1 MGKSNSDGHNWLNSS
16 PSGFF
21 IARQA
26 RVLYN
31 SGKPPLETWKE
42 NMTMKKFITIHTG
55 PKHRP
60 TSPGT
65 ALFMAVA
72 LLLCIVMPSL
82 PSEAFER
89 LPVNAELQKVF
100 KSFPAADPN
109 ILSRTR
115 LFTGNEEAWY
125 ARWHMI
131 ESARTSIVST
141 YFIVDNDIF
150 GWSFLGLLQK
160 KAREG
165 VKVKLMIDARFLRG
179 ARKIGDFDELEELAR
194 MPGVEVRLYNPV
206 GRSLLHVFQDLRQVL
221 LSNHDK
227 IIIIDGKLA
236 MTGGR
241 NIGADYFAQM
251 GEHDNVFR
259 DMDLVLEGPNV
270 VKQLQRAFDE
280 EWNMLRTVPVKPDL
294 VNLHDQ
300 TAKLDLAYRAMS
312 RYMQGRGTYV
322 GEPKLDAGLKKQLD
336 IYNREIVKY
345 KKLSGYA
352 SFELF
357 RGERL
362 KPVKILDKHSMIGTR
377 EDIGPNLIRLIDACK
392 HEILIQNAYVVLSA
406 DAEKALVRAAARG
419 VKIVLNTNSG
429 ESTNHGSTVAF
440 FMNDWKRL
448 LATMPGARILV
459 FPTGSPCLHTK
470 AFVFDRQLTVV
481 GTYNLDPLSDVV
493 NSEVVAVIQDFPFS
507 EMTAQRM
514 ERQFGECLEYKIDL
528 QSDGSI
534 KTVFGPENHTSAEMM
549 KKLNRLRKF
558 QWIRPLI

>member
-1 MGKSNSDGHNWLNSS
+1 MTNHRTPRQIQNLRRR
-16 PSGFF
+16 PSG
-21 IARQA
+21 
-26 RVLYN
+26 
-31 SGKPPLETWKE
+31 
-42 NMTMKKFITIHTG
+42 
-55 PKHRP
+55 
-60 TSPGT
+60 
-65 ALFMAVA
+65 LFLGFVAVVA
-72 LLLCIVMPSL
+72 LLLAAAAPARAETFV
-82 PSEAFER
+82 R
-89 LPVNAELQKVF
+89 LPANAALQSVF
-100 KSFPAADPN
+100 NSFPTADAN
-109 ILSRTR
+109 ILARTR
-115 LFTGNEEAWY
+115 LLSGNEEAWY
-125 ARWHMI
+125 ARWQML
-131 ESARTSIVST
+131 ESARSSIVST

-165 VKVKLMIDARFLRG
+165 VKVRLMIDARFLRG

-194 MPGVEVRLYNPV
+194 MPNVEVRLYNPV

-241 NIGADYFAQM
+241 NIGADYFCQP

-259 DMDLVLEGPNV
+259 DMDVAVVGPNV
-270 VKQLQRAFDE
+270 VKHLQQAFDE
-280 EWNMLRTVPVKPDL
+280 EWNMLRNTPVRPDF
-294 VNLHDQ
+294 VNLRDQ
-300 TAKLDLAYRAMS
+300 TAKLDLAYRVMT
-312 RYMQGRGTYV
+312 RYLQGRGVFPTE
-322 GEPKLDAGLKKQLD
+322 GADAAGSMKKQLD

-345 KKLSGYA
+345 RKLSSYA
-352 SFELF
+352 SFEMF

-362 KPVKILDKHSMIGTR
+362 KPVKILDKHSMLGTR

-392 HEILIQNAYVVLSA
+392 HEILLQNAYVVLSPE
-406 DAEKALVRAAARG
+406 AEKALARAAARG

-429 ESTNHGSTVAF
+429 ASTNHGSTVAF
-440 FMNDWKRL
+440 FMNDWQRL

-459 FPTGSPCLHTK
+459 FPAGSPCLHTK
-470 AFVFDRQLTVV
+470 AFVFDRQVTVV

-507 EMTAQRM
+507 EMTARRM
-514 ERQFGECLEYKIDL
+514 EREFSECLEYRIDL
-528 QSDGSI
+528 QPDGSI
-534 KTVFGPENHTSAEMM
+534 RTVFGPEDHLSAEMV

>member
-1 MGKSNSDGHNWLNSS
+1 MTRCSRHTVLKSRLS
-16 PSGFF
+16 PPVTVVVSA
-21 IARQA
+21 I
-26 RVLYN
+26 
-31 SGKPPLETWKE
+31 
-42 NMTMKKFITIHTG
+42 
-55 PKHRP
+55 
-60 TSPGT
+60 
-65 ALFMAVA
+65 A
-72 LLLCIVMPSL
+72 LLLCIVML
-82 PSEAFER
+82 PTSSTAFER
-89 LPVNAELQKVF
+89 LPPNAELQGVF
-100 KSFPAADPN
+100 KSFPAADAN

-115 LFTGNEEAWY
+115 LLTDNEESWY
-125 ARWHMI
+125 ARWHML
-131 ESARTSIVST
+131 ESARSSIVST

-179 ARKIGDFDELEELAR
+179 TRKIGDFDELEELAR
-194 MPGVEVRLYNPV
+194 MPGVEVRLYNPI
-206 GRSLLHVFQDLRQVL
+206 GRSLLHVLQDLRQVL

-241 NIGADYFAQM
+241 NIGADYFAQK

-270 VKQLQRAFDE
+270 VKHLQQAFDE

-294 VNLHDQ
+294 VNLRDQ
-300 TAKLDLAYRAMS
+300 TSKLDLAYRVMS
-312 RYMQGRGTYV
+312 RYLQGRGAFTTEQ
-322 GEPKLDAGLKKQLD
+322 GFDAGLKKQLD

-345 KKLSGYA
+345 RKLSGYA

-362 KPVKILDKHSMIGTR
+362 KPVKILDKHSMLGPR
-377 EDIGPNLIRLIDACK
+377 EDIGPGLTRMIDACR
-392 HEILIQNAYVVLSA
+392 HEILIQNAYVVLSPE
-406 DAEKALVRAAARG
+406 AEKALVRAAKRG

-429 ESTNHGSTVAF
+429 ASTNHGSTVAF

-459 FPTGSPCLHTK
+459 FPEGSPCLHTK
-470 AFVFDRQLTVV
+470 AFVFDRQVTVV

-493 NSEVVAVIQDFPFS
+493 NSEVVAVVQDFPFS
-507 EMTAQRM
+507 EMTARRM

-528 QSDGSI
+528 QPDGSI
-534 KTVFGPENHTSAEMM
+534 RTVFGPEDHTSAEMM

>member
-1 MGKSNSDGHNWLNSS
+1 MMNCRSLQAIPKSR
-16 PSGFF
+16 PSLP
-21 IARQA
+21 IA
-26 RVLYN
+26 VLMCAI
-31 SGKPPLETWKE
+31 S
-42 NMTMKKFITIHTG
+42 
-55 PKHRP
+55 
-60 TSPGT
+60 
-65 ALFMAVA
+65 
-72 LLLCIVMPSL
+72 LLLCIFMHPTPSA
-82 PSEAFER
+82 AFER
-89 LPVNAELQKVF
+89 LPLNTDLQTVF
-100 KSFPAADPN
+100 KSFPVADSN
-109 ILSRTR
+109 ILARTR
-115 LFTGNEEAWY
+115 LLTGNEESWY
-125 ARWHMI
+125 ARWHML
-131 ESARTSIVST
+131 ESARSSIVST

-241 NIGADYFAQM
+241 NIGADYFVQV

-259 DMDLVLEGPNV
+259 DMDVVLEGPNV
-270 VKQLQRAFDE
+270 VKHLQKAFDE
-280 EWNMLRTVPVKPDL
+280 EWTILRNVPVKPDL
-294 VNLHDQ
+294 ANLRDQ
-300 TAKLDLAYRAMS
+300 TAKLDLAYRVMS
-312 RYMQGRGTYV
+312 RYLQGRGIYTA
-322 GEPKLDAGLKKQLD
+322 EQSLDAGLKKQLD
-336 IYNREIVKY
+336 IYNKEIVKY
-345 KKLSGYA
+345 KKLMSYA

-362 KPVKILDKHSMIGTR
+362 KPVKILDKHSMLGTR
-377 EDIGPNLIRLIDACK
+377 EDIGPGLIRMIDACR
-392 HEILIQNAYVVLSA
+392 HEILIQNAYVVLSPE
-406 DAEKALVRAAARG
+406 AEKALVRAAKRG

-459 FPTGSPCLHTK
+459 FPKGSPCLHTK
-470 AFVFDRQLTVV
+470 AFVFDRQVAV
-481 GTYNLDPLSDVV
+481 IGTYNLDPLSDVV
-493 NSEVVAVIQDFPFS
+493 NSEVVAVVQDFPFS

-514 ERQFGECLEYKIDL
+514 ERQFRECLEYKIDL
-528 QSDGSI
+528 QPDGSI
-534 KTVFGPENHTSAEMM
+534 RTVFGPEDHTSADMM
-549 KKLNRLRKF
+549 KKMNRLRKF

>member
-1 MGKSNSDGHNWLNSS
+1 MMSC
-16 PSGFF
+16 
-21 IARQA
+21 R
-26 RVLYN
+26 
-31 SGKPPLETWKE
+31 
-42 NMTMKKFITIHTG
+42 MIHTV
-55 PKHRP
+55 PRRLP
-60 TSPGT
+60 MSPG
-65 ALFMAVA
+65 AVLAVA
-72 LLLCIVMPSL
+72 VVLLLCIAAFPAVSN
-82 PSEAFER
+82 AFER
-89 LPVNAELQKVF
+89 LPLNGELQNVF
-100 KSFPAADPN
+100 KSFPAADSN
-109 ILSRTR
+109 ILARTR
-115 LFTGNEEAWY
+115 LFTNNEESWY
-125 ARWHMI
+125 ARWHLL

-165 VKVKLMIDARFLRG
+165 VKVKLMIDARFLRS

-241 NIGADYFAQM
+241 NIGADYFVQV

-259 DMDLVLEGPNV
+259 DMDVVFDGPNV
-270 VKQLQRAFDE
+270 VKQLQQAFDE
-280 EWNMLRTVPVKPDL
+280 EWKMLRTVPVRPDL
-294 VNLHDQ
+294 VNLRDQ
-300 TAKLDLAYRAMS
+300 TAKLDLAYRIMN
-312 RYMQGRGTYV
+312 RYMQGRGTFA
-322 GEPKLDAGLKKQLD
+322 GESEIDAGLKKQLD

-345 KKLSGYA
+345 KKLSSFA

-362 KPVKILDKHSMIGTR
+362 KPVKILDKHSMLGAR
-377 EDIGPNLIRLIDACK
+377 EDIGPNLIRLMDACK
-392 HEILIQNAYVVLSA
+392 HEILIQNAYVVLSP
-406 DAEKALVRAAARG
+406 DAEKALARAAARG

-470 AFVFDRQLTVV
+470 AFVFDRQVTVV

-534 KTVFGPENHTSAEMM
+534 RTVFGPEDHTSAEMM

>member
-1 MGKSNSDGHNWLNSS
+1 MATFRTTHGAPEHRSTLAG
-16 PSGFF
+16 
-21 IARQA
+21 A
-26 RVLYN
+26 VLC
-31 SGKPPLETWKE
+31 
-42 NMTMKKFITIHTG
+42 I
-55 PKHRP
+55 
-60 TSPGT
+60 
-65 ALFMAVA
+65 AVA
-72 LLLCIVMPSL
+72 LLFCITAL
-82 PSEAFER
+82 PATSEAFTR
-89 LPVNAELQKVF
+89 LPLNTELQSVF
-100 KSFPAADPN
+100 TSFPAADAN
-109 ILSRTR
+109 ILARTR
-115 LFTGNEEAWY
+115 LLTGNEESWY
-125 ARWHMI
+125 ARWHML
-131 ESARTSIVST
+131 ESARESIVST

-280 EWNMLRTVPVKPDL
+280 EWIMLRTVPVKPDL
-294 VNLHDQ
+294 VNLRDQ
-300 TAKLDLAYRAMS
+300 TAKLDLAYRVMS
-312 RYMQGRGTYV
+312 RYMQGRGLYA
-322 GEPKLDAGLKKQLD
+322 GEPELDGGLKKQLTT
-336 IYNREIVKY
+336 YAREIVKY
-345 KKLSGYA
+345 KRLSGYA

-362 KPVKILDKHSMIGTR
+362 KPVKILDKHSMLGTR

-392 HEILIQNAYVVLSA
+392 HQILIQNAYVVLSP

-459 FPTGSPCLHTK
+459 FPAGSPCLHTK
-470 AFVFDRQLTVV
+470 AFVFDRQVTVV

-528 QSDGSI
+528 RPDGSI
-534 KTVFGPENHTSAEMM
+534 RTVFGPESHTSAEMM

>member
-1 MGKSNSDGHNWLNSS
+1 MSQYRTTHGVPERRPML
-16 PSGFF
+16 SGAILC
-21 IARQA
+21 IAVTLLFCIA
-26 RVLYN
+26 A
-31 SGKPPLETWKE
+31 
-42 NMTMKKFITIHTG
+42 F
-55 PKHRP
+55 P
-60 TSPGT
+60 TS
-65 ALFMAVA
+65 
-72 LLLCIVMPSL
+72 
-82 PSEAFER
+82 SEAFNR
-89 LPVNAELQKVF
+89 LPLNKELQSVF
-100 KSFPAADPN
+100 NSFPSAEAN
-109 ILSRTR
+109 ILARTR
-115 LFTGNEEAWY
+115 LLSGNEESWY
-125 ARWHMI
+125 ARWHMV
-131 ESARTSIVST
+131 ESAHDSIVST

-294 VNLHDQ
+294 VNLRDQ
-300 TAKLDLAYRAMS
+300 TAKLDLAYRVMS
-312 RYMQGRGTYV
+312 RYMQGRGTYD
-322 GEPKLDAGLKKQLD
+322 GEPELEAGLKKQLTAYD
-336 IYNREIVKY
+336 REIVKY
-345 KKLSGYA
+345 RKLSGYA

-362 KPVKILDKHSMIGTR
+362 KPVKILDKHSMLGTR
-377 EDIGPNLIRLIDACK
+377 EDIGPNLVRLIDACK
-392 HEILIQNAYVVLSA
+392 HEILIQNAYVVLSP

-459 FPTGSPCLHTK
+459 FPSGSPCLHTK
-470 AFVFDRQLTVV
+470 AFVFDRQVTVV

-514 ERQFGECLEYKIDL
+514 ERQFEECLEYKIDL
-528 QSDGSI
+528 LPDGSI
-534 KTVFGPENHTSAEMM
+534 RTVFGPENHTSTEMM
-549 KKLNRLRKF
+549 NKLNRLRKF